1 MLRGRLLTALMT
13 AAISIAVPGAALA
26 ECMAGLSDEPTMQMA
41 CCKGGHHECH
51 KSGNAVDCCKASGHH
66 PQQNAPDQQSI
77 AKTFS
82 ITKLT
87 GDISVRVD
95 VLPLTSQLLVVRGL
109 PWVPLFAGTSSPP
122 RFAFSTLL
130 I

>member
-1 MLRGRLLTALMT
+1 MT
-13 AAISIAVPGAALA
+13 AAISISVPGAAIA
-26 ECMAGLSDEPTMQMA
+26 GCMSGLSDGPTVQMA
-41 CCKGGHHECH
+41 CCTGGHHECH
-51 KSGNAVDCCKASGHH
+51 KSGNAVDCCKASGHEH
-66 PQQNAPDQQSI
+66 QPNVPDQQSI

-87 GDISVRVD
+87 GDTSVLAD
-95 VLPLTSQLLVVRGL
+95 VLPLTTQPLIVRNL

-122 RFAFSTLL
+122 RFAFSILL